1 VTPQLRALAHRQG
14 GVFTRRQA
22 VMSGCSE
29 REIKT
34 RTGPRGDWKV
44 VRRGAYAERDLW
56 ETVDED
62 ERYRMTVRGALLM
75 STEPAVLSHTSA
87 GAFLG
92 LQLRP
97 HWRRV
102 VHVTRPGVTGGR
114 LEGGVNHH
122 TAAYTVDDVLQLD
135 GLPILGLGRTAVDIA
150 RTYGLEDGVVAADAA
165 LRLGATRAE
174 LARVLA
180 GMPSWP
186 RITTA
191 RTAVDLAD
199 GGAANIGETLLRL
212 LVLELEL
219 GVPET
224 QFHVVEG
231 GREAWVDLRLRRHFI
246 EFDGRVKYVGRES
259 GGVADRSPEQV
270 VWDEKRREDWLRG
283 HDGGHGMSRVIWS
296 DLFGAA
302 RAATKR
308 RLRHDILESDRRYG
322 PLG

>member
-1 VTPQLRALAHRQG
+1 MA
-14 GVFTRRQA
+14 
-22 VMSGCSE
+22 GCSE

-34 RTGPRGDWKV
+34 RTGPRGDWTV
-44 VRRGAYAERDLW
+44 VRRGAYAERGRW
-56 ETVDED
+56 EASDED
-62 ERYRMTVRGALLM
+62 ERYRLTARGALLM
-75 STEPAVLSHTSA
+75 AVAPAALSHSSSA
-87 GAFLG
+87 AFLG
-92 LQLRP
+92 MQLRP
-97 HWRRV
+97 HWRRL

-114 LEGGVNHH
+114 VEGGVNHH
-122 TAAYTVDDVLQLD
+122 TAAYTVDDMLQVD
-135 GLPILGLGRTAVDIA
+135 GLPMLGLGRTAVDIA
-150 RTYGLEDGVVAADAA
+150 RTYGFEDGVVAADAA
-165 LRLGATRAE
+165 LRLGATLAE
-174 LARVLA
+174 LERVLA
-180 GMPSWP
+180 GMSSWP
-186 RITTA
+186 HVTTA
-191 RTAVDLAD
+191 RNAVDLAD

-296 DLFGAA
+296 DMFGPA
-302 RAATKR
+302 RAATKK
-308 RLRHDILESDRRYG
+308 RLRHDILESDRRFG
-322 PLG
+322 SLD